1 MRTLKKLLRS
11 TRAQGTSEYA
21 VIVFFCVLAGLLFV
35 YIFTGALATH
45 HSNVSSV
52 ICLPVP

>member
-1 MRTLKKLLRS
+1 MKMLKKLLTS
-11 TRAQGTSEYA
+11 TRAQSTAEYA

-35 YIFTGALATH
+35 YVFAGAMATH

>member
-1 MRTLKKLLRS
+1 MRMLKKLLRS
-11 TRAQGTSEYA
+11 TRAQSTTEYA

-35 YIFTGALATH
+35 YVFTGSLATL

-52 ICLPVP
+52 VCLPVP